1 MESCVQFDEMI
12 SALIDGALDEGQEAE
27 LRAHMETC
35 PSCKSLYEAFSG
47 LSEAMSDEL
56 VVPPES
62 LIQGIMFKISIEEQ
76 KKRKK
81 RSRVGGF
88 TAAAACLALIL
99 VGASRVGLLPDFD
112 LGMGKS
118 VAPRLA
124 IETGD
129 VYDAPENEQLLYQLE
144 PPAAKKELADAGQ
157 PANTEPVSEPSELF
171 EDKEEEIGF
180 VQFGFAIPNLS
191 NSHELTNSNESRE
204 PAFLF
209 EAEELRL
216 YAGKFYPTETATE
229 KNKLLFTVSTEED
242 RAAVYA
248 LATAMPDRA
257 VAYSLEDTAILKAD
271 PTYTIFVP
279 ANTTVNKNA
288 KDRLISIWFVE
299 KSVWCVVSDVPST
312 EGQGT
317 ESEKIIYK
325 AEGVLSKF
333 EELVSRF
340 KPAS

>member
-1 MESCVQFDEMI
+1 MEFCVQFDEMI

-35 PSCKSLYEAFSG
+35 PSCKNLYEAFSG
-47 LSEAMSDEL
+47 LSQAITGEL
-56 VVPPES
+56 VAPPES

-76 KKRKK
+76 KKGKR
-81 RSRVGGF
+81 RSRIGGF
-88 TAAAACLALIL
+88 TAAAACVALIL
-99 VGASRVGLLPDFD
+99 VGASRSGLLNNFD

-118 VAPRLA
+118 AAPRTA
-124 IETGD
+124 AETGD
-129 VYDAPENEQLLYQLE
+129 VYRVPENEQQLYQPE
-144 PPAAKKELADAGQ
+144 QPAANKEQPDARQ
-157 PANTEPVSEPSELF
+157 PASTEPASEPLELYGN
-171 EDKEEEIGF
+171 EDEEIAF

-191 NSHELTNSNESRE
+191 NSQEVAISSESRE

-209 EAEELRL
+209 DAQELRL
-216 YAGKFYPTETATE
+216 YAGKFFSTETATE

-242 RAAVYA
+242 LAAVYA

-257 VAYSLEDTAILKAD
+257 VAYSLEDAAILKAD
-271 PTYTIFVP
+271 PVYTIFVP

-299 KSVWCVVSDVPST
+299 KSAWCVVSDVSAA

-317 ESEKIIYK
+317 ETEKIIYK

-333 EELVSRF
+333 EELVARF
-340 KPAS
+340 RPAS